1 MDDDIPPEEWWP
13 SYAYGCFC
21 WKVPGSNKLLKLDV
35 NRMEFSAVG
44 LPPNHEHRDVAVAEA
59 GEGRFGIVSV
69 IHNGPEVHDSPCY
82 SIRQNENEIANQ
94 HPVETTIA
102 LPNVYDKYGVV
113 AAAEGCFFL
122 LVSRFIS
129 RRVTGV
135 RSFGV
140 SAFLTLD
147 IKTLEVQRV
156 CSTGGALCS
165 RIFPY
170 FGFPPFMSP
179 RRI

>member
-13 SYAYGCFC
+13 GYAYGCFY

-69 IHNGPEVHDSPCY
+69 IHNGPEVHDSLCY

-129 RRVTGV
+129 RRVTG
-135 RSFGV
+135 
-140 SAFLTLD
+140 
-147 IKTLEVQRV
+147 
-156 CSTGGALCS
+156 GALCS